1 VDPFYRRLAV
11 RAATVEEL
19 LSSEFETLRG
29 QKGDSD
35 LAAKRLAAWCR
46 SCADGDWSLFARR
59 LQRDNL
65 SVERVLARFA
75 TARRRH
81 LDPPPAWISDAM
93 WIDSA
98 LQQRATRGMRSSIT
112 AAEQP
117 FEDLFT
123 PLADEADARLWTSV
137 DASASDNFG
146 PAARASLRELLV
158 DRLCRLCAPLLYDL
172 FAEAREA
179 AAKPA
184 DAVPKQGVTRD
195 HYDPFVLEMKIGGW
209 RCLFDQKPVLL
220 RLIAT
225 VTRQWL
231 NTSRELVTRMAADG
245 EAVRGDLLRSPAA
258 SPVARI
264 GGALS
269 DPHSGGH
276 CVHLVEFEDGLR
288 VMYKPKD
295 LRLDAAWH
303 ALVDRLNLAGA
314 PVELKAVRV
323 LAKDGYGWAE
333 YVEHAG
339 CADTGGIRQ
348 FFRRAGAWLALL
360 HCFAAADMHHENII
374 AAGDHPVPVD
384 LETIL
389 QAAVE
394 EHNAANAS
402 ALKAAKAVIAD
413 SVMAV
418 GLLPSYAR
426 AVGDRAR
433 AVGGMAFDPTPTT
446 GLAWSDINS
455 DSMRPVTATKA
466 RATPNLPHIEGRY
479 ARLGDHIDD
488 VISGFEDYALFLGS
502 HTGGA
507 GELGLFD
514 RFGGLPVRKVI
525 RPTEFYHMLVHR
537 LQNHRTMDDGVAWS
551 VQADFVARLAD
562 WDADADPFWPLQRSE
577 RSAALELN
585 VPYFV
590 MPSDGIQISAPDG
603 TSVAVQA
610 MPGLE
615 RARARVAAFSKEEIS
630 RQIEVI
636 RLNLSGVAGSADVT
650 SADGGPKPL
659 AYPEAAAT
667 PGPALFLAE
676 ADRIADELSRQAIRG
691 GGAAAW
697 IGLGRVRDSEL
708 SQLTVL
714 GPDLYNGACGIAI
727 FLAAHAGA
735 TERGSSA
742 ELALAAVSQL
752 RHDLSSR
759 SAPRFARSLGIGG
772 ATGLGSIVY
781 GLAATSKLLG
791 DAELLADAHRAAELF
806 SDELV
811 SADSRL
817 DVVGGSAG
825 AILALLRLYRDT
837 GADNV
842 LQLAVKCGEHLL
854 AQPRSP
860 RSGPVGRR
868 SWRGFGPDSVAL
880 TGMSHGAAGFAYAL
894 ASLGAATGREDFA
907 AAAAECVAFENYN
920 YDTERGNWPDLRTAE
935 PHWRSQWCHGAV
947 GIGLARLAIHKLGQ
961 PGAEAMT
968 TDVRNALDGATRAW
982 PGQVDTLCCGALGTV
997 ELFSEAGNAF
1007 GRSELCEL
1015 AFKRLAAVVASA
1027 GAAGDYRWNVGTSRF
1042 NVGLFR
1048 GLAGVGYTCLRASGS
1063 RLPNVLIWD

>member
-19 LSSEFETLRG
+19 LSDEFETLRG

-75 TARRRH
+75 TARRHH
-81 LDPPPAWISDAM
+81 LAPPPAWISDAM

-98 LQQRATRGMRSSIT
+98 LQQRTTRRNRASSMT
-112 AAEQP
+112 AGEHP

-123 PLADEADARLWTSV
+123 SLADEADARLWTSV

-158 DRLCRLCAPLLYDL
+158 DRLCRLCAPVLYDL
-172 FAEAREA
+172 FAQAREA
-179 AAKPA
+179 AAKPI
-184 DAVPKQGVTRD
+184 DAVPKQRVTRD
-195 HYDPFVLEMKIGGW
+195 HYEPFVLEMKIGGL
-209 RCLFDQKPVLL
+209 RRLFDQKPVLL
-220 RLIAT
+220 RLIAA

-231 NTSRELVTRMAADG
+231 NTSRELVNRMAADV
-245 EAVRGDLLRSPAA
+245 EAVRGDLLRSPTA
-258 SPVARI
+258 SAVTGI

-269 DPHSGGH
+269 DPHTGGH

-303 ALVDRLNLAGA
+303 ALVERLNLAGA
-314 PVELKAVRV
+314 PVELKTVRV
-323 LAKDGYGWAE
+323 LAKEGYGWAE

-360 HCFAAADMHHENII
+360 HGFAAADMHHENMI

-384 LETIL
+384 LETVL

-394 EHNAANAS
+394 EHNAANAP
-402 ALKAAKAVIAD
+402 ALNAAKAVIAGT
-413 SVMAV
+413 VMAV

-426 AVGDRAR
+426 AVGNRAR

-446 GLAWSDINS
+446 ALAWSDINS
-455 DSMRPVTATKA
+455 DSMRPVTVTKA
-466 RATPNLPHIEGRY
+466 GATPNLPHIEGHY

-502 HTGGA
+502 HTGEA
-507 GELGLFD
+507 GEVGLFD

-537 LQNHRTMDDGVAWS
+537 LQNHRAMDDGVAWS
-551 VQADFVARLAD
+551 VQADFLARLAD
-562 WDADADPFWPLQRSE
+562 WDVDADPFWPLQRTE

-615 RARARVAAFSKEEIS
+615 RARARVAALSEEEIA

-636 RLNLSGVAGSADVT
+636 RLNLSGVAGSEDVT
-650 SADGGPKPL
+650 SADDGPKSL
-659 AYPEAAAT
+659 ACPEAAAT
-667 PGPALFLAE
+667 AAPARFLPE

-691 GGAAAW
+691 DGAAAW
-697 IGLGRVRDSEL
+697 IGLGRVRDSEV

-742 ELALAAVSQL
+742 EPALAAVSQL

-759 SAPRFARSLGIGG
+759 SAPRLARSLGIGG

-806 SDELV
+806 SDELI

-837 GADNV
+837 GAGNV

-854 AQPRSP
+854 AQPRS
-860 RSGPVGRR
+860 GPVGRR
-868 SWRGFGPDSVAL
+868 SWRGCGPDSVAL

-947 GIGLARLAIHKLGQ
+947 GVGLARLAILKFGQ
-961 PGAEAMT
+961 LGAEAVAA
-968 TDVRNALDGATRAW
+968 DVRNALDGATRAW
-982 PGQVDTLCCGALGTV
+982 PGQVDTLCCGTLGSV

-1007 GRSELCEL
+1007 ERSELCEL
-1015 AFKRLAAVVASA
+1015 AWKRLAAVVASA

-1048 GLAGVGYTCLRASGS
+1048 GLAGVGYTCLRGSGG
-1063 RLPNVLIWD
+1063 RLPNVLIWE

>member
-1 VDPFYRRLAV
+1 MDPFYRRLAV
-11 RAATVEEL
+11 RAATVEDL
-19 LSSEFETLRG
+19 LSDKFETLRG

-75 TARRRH
+75 TSRRRH
-81 LDPPPAWISDAM
+81 LVPPPAWISDAM

-98 LQQRATRGMRSSIT
+98 LQQRATRGKRAWSTT
-112 AAEQP
+112 AGEHP

-158 DRLCRLCAPLLYDL
+158 DRLCRLCAPVLYDL
-172 FAEAREA
+172 FAQAREA
-179 AAKPA
+179 AVKPV
-184 DAVPKQGVTRD
+184 DAVPNQRVTRD
-195 HYDPFVLEMKIGGW
+195 HYEPFVLEMKIGGL
-209 RCLFDQKPVLL
+209 RRLFDQKPVLL
-220 RLIAT
+220 RLIAL

-231 NTSRELVTRMAADG
+231 NTSRELVTRMAADV

-264 GGALS
+264 GSALS
-269 DPHSGGH
+269 DPHTGGH

-303 ALVDRLNLAGA
+303 ALVERLNLAGA
-314 PVELKAVRV
+314 PVGLKTVRV

-339 CADTGGIRQ
+339 CADAGGIRQ

-360 HCFAAADMHHENII
+360 HCFAAADMHHENMI
-374 AAGDHPVPVD
+374 AVGDHPVPVD

-394 EHNAANAS
+394 EHNAANAP

-446 GLAWSDINS
+446 TLAWSDINS
-455 DSMRPVTATKA
+455 DSMRPVTVTKA
-466 RATPNLPHIEGRY
+466 GATPNLPHIEGRY

-488 VISGFEDYALFLGS
+488 VISGFEEYALFLGS
-502 HTGGA
+502 HTGEA
-507 GELGLFD
+507 GEVGLFD

-525 RPTEFYHMLVHR
+525 RPTEFYYMLVHR
-537 LQNHRTMDDGVAWS
+537 LQNPRTMNDGVAWS
-551 VQADFVARLAD
+551 VQADFLARLAD
-562 WDADADPFWPLQRSE
+562 WDVDADPFWPLQRTE

-585 VPYFV
+585 VPYFI

-610 MPGLE
+610 MPGLA
-615 RARARVAAFSKEEIS
+615 RARARVAALSEEEIA

-636 RLNLSGVAGSADVT
+636 RLNLSGVAGSEDVT
-650 SADGGPKPL
+650 SADDGPKPL
-659 AYPEAAAT
+659 ACPEAAAT
-667 PGPALFLAE
+667 PAPAVFLAE

-697 IGLGRVRDSEL
+697 IGLGRVRDSEV

-727 FLAAHAGA
+727 FLAAHAEA
-735 TERGSSA
+735 TQRGSSA

-759 SAPRFARSLGIGG
+759 SAPRLARSLGIGG
-772 ATGLGSIVY
+772 GTGLGSIVY

-806 SDELV
+806 SDELI

-837 GADNV
+837 AAGNV

-854 AQPRSP
+854 AQP

-947 GIGLARLAIHKLGQ
+947 GIGLARLAILKLGP
-961 PGAEAMT
+961 PGTEAVAA
-968 TDVRNALDGATRAW
+968 DVRNALDGATRAW
-982 PGQVDTLCCGALGTV
+982 PGQVDTLCCGTLGSV
-997 ELFSEAGNAF
+997 ELFSEAGKAF
-1007 GRSELCEL
+1007 ERSELCEL
-1015 AFKRLAAVVASA
+1015 ALKRLAAVVASA

-1048 GLAGVGYTCLRASGS
+1048 GLAGVGYTCLRGSGG
-1063 RLPNVLIWD
+1063 RLPNVLIWE

>member
-1 VDPFYRRLAV
+1 MDPFYRRLAV

-19 LSSEFETLRG
+19 LSDEFETLRG

-46 SCADGDWSLFARR
+46 SCADGDWALFARR
-59 LQRDNL
+59 LERDNL

-75 TARRRH
+75 TSRRRH
-81 LDPPPAWISDAM
+81 LAPPPAWISDAV

-98 LQQRATRGMRSSIT
+98 LQQRATQGKHAWSIT
-112 AAEQP
+112 AGEHP

-146 PAARASLRELLV
+146 PVARASLRELLV
-158 DRLCRLCAPLLYDL
+158 DRLCRLCAPVLYDL
-172 FAEAREA
+172 FAQAREA
-179 AAKPA
+179 AVKPV
-184 DAVPKQGVTRD
+184 DAVPKQRVTRD
-195 HYDPFVLEMKIGGW
+195 HYEPFVLEMKIGGL
-209 RCLFDQKPVLL
+209 RRLFDQKPVLL
-220 RLIAT
+220 RLIAS

-231 NTSRELVTRMAADG
+231 NTSRELVTRMAADV

-258 SPVARI
+258 SRVAGI
-264 GGALS
+264 GSALS
-269 DPHSGGH
+269 DPHTGGH
-276 CVHLVEFEDGLR
+276 FVHLVEFEDGLR

-303 ALVDRLNLAGA
+303 ALVERLNLDSA
-314 PVELKAVRV
+314 PVELKTVRV

-339 CADTGGIRQ
+339 CADTREIRQ

-360 HCFAAADMHHENII
+360 HCFAAADMHHENMI

-389 QAAVE
+389 QTAVG
-394 EHNAANAS
+394 EHNAAHAP

-426 AVGDRAR
+426 TAGDRAR
-433 AVGGMAFDPTPTT
+433 AVGGIAFDPTPKTE
-446 GLAWSDINS
+446 LAWRDINS
-455 DSMRPVTATKA
+455 DAMRPVTVTKA
-466 RATPNLPHIEGRY
+466 GATPNLPHIKGRY
-479 ARLGDHIDD
+479 ARLGEHIDD

-502 HTGGA
+502 HTGEP
-507 GELGLFD
+507 GEAGLFD

-525 RPTEFYHMLVHR
+525 RPTEFYDMLINR

-551 VQADFVARLAD
+551 VQADFLARLAD
-562 WDADADPFWPLQRSE
+562 WDVDADPFWPLQRAE

-590 MPSDGIQISAPDG
+590 MPSDGSQVSAPDG
-603 TSVAVQA
+603 TWVAVQA

-615 RARARVAAFSKEEIS
+615 RARARVSALSEAEIA
-630 RQIEVI
+630 RQVEVI
-636 RLNLSGVAGSADVT
+636 RLNLSGVAGSENVTPADRT
-650 SADGGPKPL
+650 EPL
-659 AYPEAAAT
+659 ACPESAAT
-667 PGPALFLAE
+667 PAPGLFLAE
-676 ADRIADELSRQAIRG
+676 ADRIADELSSQAIRR

-697 IGLGRVRDSEL
+697 IGLARVRDSEV

-727 FLAAHAGA
+727 FLAAHAGV
-735 TERGSSA
+735 TGRSSSA

-759 SAPRFARSLGIGG
+759 SAPRLARSLGIGG
-772 ATGLGSIVY
+772 ATGLSSIVY

-791 DAELLADAHRAAELF
+791 DAELLADAQRAAELF
-806 SDELV
+806 SDDLI

-825 AILALLRLYRDT
+825 AILGLLRLYRDT
-837 GADNV
+837 GAGNV

-854 AQPRSP
+854 AQPRS
-860 RSGPVGRR
+860 GPVGRR
-868 SWRGFGPDSVAL
+868 SWRGFGSGGETL

-894 ASLGAATGREDFA
+894 ASLGAATGREDFG
-907 AAAAECVAFENYN
+907 AAAAECVAFENYE

-947 GIGLARLAIHKLGQ
+947 GIGLARLATLKFGQ
-961 PGAEAMT
+961 PGVDALAA
-968 TDVRNALDGATRAW
+968 DVRNALDGATRAW
-982 PGQVDTLCCGALGTV
+982 PGQVDTLCCGALGSV
-997 ELFSEAGNAF
+997 ELFSQAGNTF
-1007 GRSELCEL
+1007 ERDELCEL
-1015 AFKRLAAVVASA
+1015 ALKRLAALVASA
-1027 GAAGDYRWNVGTSRF
+1027 GAASDYRWNVGTSRF

-1048 GLAGVGYTCLRASGS
+1048 GLAGVGYTCLRGSGG
-1063 RLPNVLIWD
+1063 RLPNVLIWE